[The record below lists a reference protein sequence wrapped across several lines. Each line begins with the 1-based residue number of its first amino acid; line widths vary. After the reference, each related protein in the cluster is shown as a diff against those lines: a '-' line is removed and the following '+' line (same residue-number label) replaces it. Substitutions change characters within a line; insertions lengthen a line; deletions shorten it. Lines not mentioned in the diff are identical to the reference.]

1 MTEKAKLLQMIQ
13 EHPKIKRYQRIEKAI
28 HENEDLKAKLKQL
41 KDLQKQLINAKELQ
55 KPKAIAL
62 FTDQYNALLEA
73 IEEFP
78 LMSEY
83 LALQSEINET
93 IQSVAKILEK
103 GVNTKLYED

>member
-1 MTEKAKLLQMIQ
+1 MTEKTKLLQMMK
-13 EHPKIKRYQRIEKAI
+13 EHPKIQRYQRIEKAI
-28 HENEDLKAKLKQL
+28 HENEGLKAKLKQL

-62 FTDQYNALLEA
+62 FTDQYNALLES

-93 IQSVAKILEK
+93 IQSIAEILEK